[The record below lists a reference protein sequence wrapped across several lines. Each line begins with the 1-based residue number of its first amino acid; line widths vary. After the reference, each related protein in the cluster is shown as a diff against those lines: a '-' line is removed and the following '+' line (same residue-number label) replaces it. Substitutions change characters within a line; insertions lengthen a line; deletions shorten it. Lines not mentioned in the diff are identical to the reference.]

1 MVTEAE
7 YESLKAW
14 LGFILEHPVLGFG
27 PISPAIHPVTLLSES
42 EKSAPA
48 SARRGLKMAI
58 GDTIEMCSDM
68 PLPDV
73 MLIDEGCRLNGLPTL
88 SEVRSRFSR
97 NLKSIVRRGAI
108 RNETEYYLV
117 RNAIELASDDDER
130 AKLQTL
136 LTQFET

>member
-1 MVTEAE
+1 
-7 YESLKAW
+7 
-14 LGFILEHPVLGFG
+14 
-27 PISPAIHPVTLLSES
+27 
-42 EKSAPA
+42 
-48 SARRGLKMAI
+48 MAI

-97 NLKSIVRRGAI
+97 KLKSIVRRGAI